1 MTNNIH
7 GIGINTNSVNP
18 YGNQPKGGEAKAE
31 EKEQQAPQALSLIH
45 I

>member
-18 YGNQPKGGEAKAE
+18 YGSQPKGGEAKAE
-31 EKEQQAPQALSLIH
+31 EKEQHLKRSLNQH
-45 I
+45 R